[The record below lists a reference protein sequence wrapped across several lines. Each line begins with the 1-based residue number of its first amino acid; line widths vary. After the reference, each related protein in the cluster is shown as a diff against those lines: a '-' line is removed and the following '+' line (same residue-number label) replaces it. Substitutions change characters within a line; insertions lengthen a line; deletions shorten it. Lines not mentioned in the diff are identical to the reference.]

1 MKEERDAHKEW
12 LAKPTAEVDLDS
24 YQDNSHKFGEGGLMD
39 G

>member
-1 MKEERDAHKEW
+1 MPTKSGEAS
-12 LAKPTAEVDLDS
+12 PTAEVDLDS